1 LISSS
6 SVFNFNTVL
15 TKKKLNEVNKMT
27 KKKWFHPK
35 RETGWKEESS
45 ARIRRANV
53 YGHTVNEASGR
64 YGRLLLAEQQ
74 MFALSN
80 VTTDPG
86 TKMKAESDAK
96 YFKRKREKMKKRISR
111 HIASS

>member
-1 LISSS
+1 
-6 SVFNFNTVL
+6 
-15 TKKKLNEVNKMT
+15 MT

-45 ARIRRANV
+45 ARVRRRNV
-53 YGHTVNEASGR
+53 YEHTKDEASGR

-74 MFALSN
+74 MYALSH

-96 YFKRKREKMKKRISR
+96 YFKRKREKMRKKISR
-111 HIASS
+111 HIASSR